1 MASSPAALKTAEDES
16 DALLEDIANITIEAE
31 RLGGEIHQLL
41 EVRLEGVL
49 CAVTEAFLVPDDCI
63 TSRPFAH
70 AHHHCLTSC
79 PFCLPFVVSSGIS
92 LSPRHSCCRLVR
104 LFSDGRPPCPLL
116 PSLYSLLLPT
126 THLYTGCGAEEG
138 PADGEAEPDQSEGR
152 SLHGAARTAERI
164 AY

>member
-1 MASSPAALKTAEDES
+1 MATSPAALKTAEDES

-41 EVRLEGVL
+41 EVRLEGVS

-92 LSPRHSCCRLVR
+92 LYHATLAVGSSA
-104 LFSDGRPPCPLL
+104 FSLMAALHALHPL
-116 PSLYSLLLPT
+116 SLLSPSA
-126 THLYTGCGAEEG
+126 HG
-138 PADGEAEPDQSEGR
+138 
-152 SLHGAARTAERI
+152 SLVHRMWS
-164 AY
+164 